1 MRAEER
7 NELIVMACGFL
18 GVLVTMLGGIAYF
31 FFQQIWQLVVS
42 IIGIAL
48 MLFSLWASD
57 E

>member
-7 NELIVMACGFL
+7 NELLITVCGFL

-31 FFQQIWQLVVS
+31 FFQQMWQLVAS

-48 MLFSLWASD
+48 MLFSLWVSD